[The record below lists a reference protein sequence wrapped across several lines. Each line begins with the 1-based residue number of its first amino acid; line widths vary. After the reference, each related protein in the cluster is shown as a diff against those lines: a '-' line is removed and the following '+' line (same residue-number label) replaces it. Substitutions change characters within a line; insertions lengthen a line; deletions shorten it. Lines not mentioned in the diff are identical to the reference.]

1 MYNRRGRKANGFAR
15 RKTPGESSGPMNG
28 KPRHTHLRPLF
39 STALGLVVAGFLFTA
54 LRAAPSSGQE
64 TGAAIAAAPRYRNV
78 ATALERL
85 IEREIQ
91 DKKLP
96 GFSIALVDD
105 QRIVWAR
112 GFGYAD
118 PERKWPATAATVYR
132 VATVSRLF
140 TDLAILR
147 RVDRGAFSLDAPVGQ
162 YLPAFHPRDPYA
174 TPITLRELMA
184 DRSGLVR
191 DPPVGS
197 IYDARSPSLVATALS
212 LNRTTLVYWPSTHV
226 KYSDAAGAVT
236 GEVLERETGESF
248 ARYMQQAVFDPL
260 GMRDSSFAPDA
271 RIRALGAKG
280 AMWTYDGREIPTP
293 TFALGVA
300 PAEGLYSNAIDLG
313 RFLEFLFAGGRAP
326 KGPLLGQ
333 QTLEQMWAP
342 QFAQPGDKTGYGL
355 GFVVSDFDGHRLID
369 ETGSLY
375 GFTTELAALPG
386 EKLGVVAM
394 TNLDGANGATMR
406 VASAALQLMLAAR
419 QGKRLPAIPEPTS
432 LPAASVRSLA
442 GRYGSIFTAFD
453 LIDEENRLFYLPIAG
468 GPMIELRR
476 MGDSLILDGRL
487 GWGRELTLVK
497 GGIRVRHTIFPSYT
511 LPKPGP
517 APERWKGL
525 IGEYGPD
532 YATIYILEKDGKLN
546 ALVDW
551 FNYIP
556 LREISRNVYEFPPS
570 GLYDG
575 EHAFFTRDAQGV
587 ATELRIGSVVFP
599 RRKLGGTE
607 GPFFHIHPVKQIAE
621 LRREALRAKPPVE
634 TGNFLKPDLVDVTS
648 LDPKIKLDIRY
659 ATNRDFLAT
668 PVYTEAKAFM
678 QRPAA
683 EALARV
689 ARKLESQG
697 YGLLIHDAYRPWYVT
712 KIFWDATPPDKHRFV
727 ADPAEGSRH
736 NRGCAVDLTLYN
748 LATGEQVPM
757 TGHYDEMTER
767 SYPYYPGGT
776 SIERWDR
783 NLLRRAMESEG
794 FTVYE
799 FEWWHFD
806 YKDWRRYPILNL
818 TFEQLSSGT
827 LRDSS
832 Q

>member
-1 MYNRRGRKANGFAR
+1 L
-15 RKTPGESSGPMNG
+15 
-28 KPRHTHLRPLF
+28 LRSLF
-39 STALGLVVAGFLFTA
+39 SAAVALTVGAALLTAS
-54 LRAAPSSGQE
+54 RAAPPGHLQ
-64 TGAAIAAAPRYRNV
+64 TGATIAPAPRYGDV
-78 ATALERL
+78 ALALERL
-85 IEREIQ
+85 IEREMRE
-91 DKKLP
+91 KKLP
-96 GFSIALVDD
+96 GFSIALVDN
-105 QRIVWAR
+105 QKIVWAR

-118 PERKWPATAATVYR
+118 PGRKTPATAETVYR
-132 VATVSRLF
+132 VGAISRLF
-140 TDLAILR
+140 TDVAILR
-147 RVDRGAFSLDAPVGQ
+147 RVDSGKFSLDAPVGK

-174 TPITLRELMA
+174 TPVTLRELMS

-197 IYDARSPSLVATALS
+197 IYDASSPPLVETALS

-226 KYSDAAGAVT
+226 KYSDAAATVA
-236 GEVLERETGESF
+236 GEVLERESGESF
-248 ARYMQQAVFDPL
+248 AHYMRQAVFAPMD
-260 GMRDSSFAPDA
+260 MRDSSFAPDA
-271 RIRALGAKG
+271 RIRALIATG

-293 TFALGVA
+293 TFGLGVA
-300 PAEGLYSNAIDLG
+300 PAEGLYSNAVDLG
-313 RFLEFLFAGGRAP
+313 RFLEFLFAGGRAAS
-326 KGPLLGQ
+326 GPLLRP
-333 QTLEQMWAP
+333 QTLEQMWTP
-342 QFAQPGDKTGYGL
+342 QFAPGEDKVGYGL
-355 GFVVSDFDGHRLID
+355 GFVISQFDGHRLID

-375 GFTTELAALPG
+375 GFSTEVAALPD
-386 EKLGVVAM
+386 EKLGVVAI
-394 TNLDGANGATMR
+394 TNLDNANGATMR
-406 VASAALQLMLAAR
+406 VTGAALQLMLAAR
-419 QGKRLPAIPEPTS
+419 HGKRLPAIPQPTS
-432 LPAASVRSLA
+432 LPPASVRSLA
-442 GRYGSIFTAFD
+442 GRYGSLWTAFD
-453 LIDEENRLFYLPIAG
+453 LIDEQNRLYYLPIAG
-468 GPMIELRR
+468 GPMVELRQL
-476 MGDSLILDGRL
+476 GNSLIVDGRL
-487 GWGRELTLVK
+487 GWGRELTPVQ

-511 LPKPGP
+511 LPKPKP
-517 APERWKGL
+517 APGEWTGL

-532 YATIYILEKDGKLN
+532 YATVYILEKDGQLN
-546 ALVDW
+546 ALVHW
-551 FNYIP
+551 FDTIP

-575 EHAFFTRDAQGV
+575 EHAFFTRDASGS

-607 GPFFHIHPVKQIAE
+607 GPFFHIHPVKPIGE
-621 LRREALRAKPPVE
+621 LRREALQAKPPVE
-634 TGNFLKPDLVDVTS
+634 TGDFLKPDLVDVAT

-659 ATNRDFLAT
+659 ATNRDFLGA

-712 KIFWDATPPDKHRFV
+712 KIFWDATPDDKHRFV
-727 ADPAEGSRH
+727 ADPREGSRH

-748 LATGEQVPM
+748 LATGEQAPM

-767 SYPYYPGGT
+767 SYPFYPGGT
-776 SIERWDR
+776 SLERWDR

-818 TFEQLSSGT
+818 TFEQLSRGEVSPGET
-827 LRDSS
+827 YR
-832 Q
+832 